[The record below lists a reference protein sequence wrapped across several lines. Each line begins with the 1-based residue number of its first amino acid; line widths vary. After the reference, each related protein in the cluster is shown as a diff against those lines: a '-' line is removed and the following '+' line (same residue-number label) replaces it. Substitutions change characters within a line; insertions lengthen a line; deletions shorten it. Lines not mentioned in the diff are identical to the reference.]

1 VSTHCGCED
10 EPCSQPVKDSDFFFE
25 MRAIQIKIAVL
36 CILGILFSWRQ
47 GFCGSEEFRLVHGIG
62 YPPVKAS
69 SRTQALLMARRAAV
83 LDAYRNAA
91 RGREEDGETLP
102 ERDAYEGFSAFVRGI
117 ILADEVLLSDGG
129 VQVTMRVARGG
140 FSPLG
145 AKDVDAQMMGTDRKP
160 EVYTGPIRVSEE
172 EWYRIIEQMVRFDG
186 KTRKKRE

>member
-1 VSTHCGCED
+1 
-10 EPCSQPVKDSDFFFE
+10 

-36 CILGILFSWRQ
+36 CILGILFSRGE
-47 GFCGSEEFRLVHGIG
+47 GFCGSEESWLVQGIG

-83 LDAYRNAA
+83 LDAYRNAV

-117 ILADEVLLSDGG
+117 ILVDEALLADGG
-129 VQVTMRVARGG
+129 VQVTMRVTRDDI
-140 FSPLG
+140 SPLRT
-145 AKDVDAQMMGTDRKP
+145 KDGDVRMMGTDRKP
-160 EVYTGPIRVSEE
+160 EAYTGPIRVNEE